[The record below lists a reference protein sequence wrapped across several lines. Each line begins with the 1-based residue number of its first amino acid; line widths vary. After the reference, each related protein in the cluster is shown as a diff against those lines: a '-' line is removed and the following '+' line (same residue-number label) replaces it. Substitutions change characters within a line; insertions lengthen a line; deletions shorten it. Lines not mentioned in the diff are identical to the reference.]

1 MDSDFRTPPKV
12 KNTKRKHKKPLY
24 RPPPVLTEY
33 SPPFSKKDSQ
43 EPEYRHQEPE
53 YRHQLPEETISDY
66 NIDKSSSE
74 PAPLSGLSSLMG
86 EFEKLM
92 GQQSQW
98 LKMAWNGRDEAMA
111 AAA

>member
-66 NIDKSSSE
+66 NIDKVIGM
-74 PAPLSGLSSLMG
+74 SGSIISVS
-86 EFEKLM
+86 
-92 GQQSQW
+92 QSRW
-98 LKMAWNGRDEAMA
+98 LI
-111 AAA
+111 